1 MGEAVVAGCNSAEV
15 LEAAE
20 HALDGV
26 TVAVEPRGEAVLPS
40 SIGLGRDVGRRAL
53 ALDLATDGVAVIP
66 LVAMQDFGGG
76 HLVEQRIGGGAIG
89 DLAARQQ
96 ERDGAAEAIGQRV
109 NFRRPPAA
117 GTADRL
123 REFPPL
129 PPEAQR

>member
-1 MGEAVVAGCNSAEV
+1 MGEAVVSRCDSSEV
-15 LEAAE
+15 FEAPE

-26 TVAVEPRGEAVLPS
+26 AVAIETGRKAILPAAVDLRWDVRRG
-40 SIGLGRDVGRRAL
+40 AL

-76 HLVEQRIGGGAIG
+76 HLVEQGIGGGAVR
-89 DLAARQQ
+89 DLAAGQQ
-96 ERDGAAEAIGQRV
+96 ECDRATEAIGQRV
-109 NFRRPPAA
+109 DFRRPPAA